1 MKPFDIDR
9 YDKMFIIDT
18 NFLIT
23 FVSFEDRNITVL
35 FVKEEH
41 SLYNCFF
48 LFFFWLNLRGIRVIR
63 WWPDPVSIGQEL
75 HVFSVDLLV
84 T

>member
-48 LFFFWLNLRGIRVIR
+48 LFFFAQFKRNK
-63 WWPDPVSIGQEL
+63 SNT
-75 HVFSVDLLV
+75 LV
-84 T
+84 ARPGFYR